1 VPDLAALPAGT
12 RVFVDTN
19 IFDLDYRG
27 KSATCSAFITR
38 VARGEVVAYVNTQ
51 VLSDLLHKLML
62 AEAYVKGLITRRQAS
77 ALKERLQANRALA
90 ASLTDYQ
97 TQFENTLA
105 IGLKVLRINR
115 ALLIETKDERATHG
129 LMTGD
134 SLHLGNMNRHGPP
147 LRDIVTYDGDF
158 AHIPSLTVWEPMDV
172 IP

>member
-1 VPDLAALPAGT
+1 VPDLAALPTGT

-62 AEAYVKGLITRRQAS
+62 AEAYAKGFVTRRQAS
-77 ALKERLQANRALA
+77 ALKTRLQANRALA
-90 ASLTDYQ
+90 AGLTDYQ

-105 IGLKVLRINR
+105 IGLRVLRISR
-115 ALLIETKDERATHG
+115 GLLIETKVERATHG

-134 SLHLGNMNRHGPP
+134 SLHLGNMNRHATP
-147 LRDIVTYDGDF
+147 LRDILTYDSDF
-158 AHIPSLTVWEPMDV
+158 VHIPDLTVWEPMDV